1 MSQHFELLV
10 IGRPPR
16 TLGQRL
22 TLSGLT
28 TSIAEHAHSSVLVV
42 P

>member
-1 MSQHFELLV
+1 V

-22 TLSGLT
+22 TFSGLT
-28 TSIAEHAHSSVLVV
+28 TAIAEHARTTVLVV